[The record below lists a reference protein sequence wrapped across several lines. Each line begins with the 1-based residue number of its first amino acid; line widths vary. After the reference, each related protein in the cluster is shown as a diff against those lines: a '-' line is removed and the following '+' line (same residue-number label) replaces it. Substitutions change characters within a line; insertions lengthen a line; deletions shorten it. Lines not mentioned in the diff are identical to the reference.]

1 MSRIT
6 PRLAALKAQR
16 RTALIPYLTAGDPDL
31 ATTLALMHTAVS
43 TGADIIEL
51 GVPFSDPCADGP
63 VIQAA
68 AERALVQGVR
78 LLDVLELVSQFRAGD
93 AETPVV
99 LMGYLN
105 PVEMFGYG
113 RFASAAAAA
122 GVDGLILVDM
132 PPEEAIELEPLLV
145 AADIDLIYL
154 VAPTTTPERAR
165 MIARHARGYLY
176 YVSLKGVTGAGHLD
190 VADVA
195 TRVAQLREFTSLP
208 VAVGFGIKDG
218 ASAAAVARHADAV
231 VVGSALVERI
241 GRLGSEPVKVSAS
254 VAELMGELRQGLD
267 RNDAAESSSI
277 NA

>member
-6 PRLAALKAQR
+6 PRLTALKAQR

-31 ATTLALMHTAVS
+31 ATTLALMQTAVAA
-43 TGADIIEL
+43 GADILEI

-68 AERALVQGVR
+68 AERALHQGVR
-78 LLDVLELVSQFRAGD
+78 LVDVLELVSQFRAGD
-93 AETPVV
+93 DETPVV

-105 PVEMFGYG
+105 PVEIFGYG
-113 RFASAAAAA
+113 RFADAAARA
-122 GVDGLILVDM
+122 GVDGLILVDL
-132 PPEEAIELEPLLV
+132 PPEEAVEFEPLLEC
-145 AADIDLIYL
+145 AGIDLIYL

-195 TRVAQLREFTSLP
+195 SRVTQLREFTTLP

-218 ASAAAVARHADAV
+218 ASAAAVARHADGV

-241 GRLGSEPVKVSAS
+241 GRLGHAPAQASAA
-254 VAELMGELRQGLD
+254 VAALIGELRQALD
-267 RNDAAESSSI
+267 HSDAA
-277 NA
+277 

>member
-31 ATTLALMHTAVS
+31 GTTLALMHTAVAA
-43 TGADIIEL
+43 GADILEI

-68 AERALVQGVR
+68 SERALCQGVR
-78 LLDVLELVSQFRAGD
+78 LVDVLALVSQFRASD
-93 AETPVV
+93 DETPVV

-105 PVEMFGYG
+105 PVEIFGYG
-113 RFASAAAAA
+113 RFADAAASA
-122 GVDGLILVDM
+122 GVDGLILVDL
-132 PPEEAIELEPLLV
+132 PPEEAAQFEPLL
-145 AADIDLIYL
+145 AQAGIDLIYL

-195 TRVAQLREFTSLP
+195 ARVTQLREFTTLP

-218 ASAAAVARHADAV
+218 ASAAAVARHADGV

-241 GRLGSEPVKVSAS
+241 GRLGHAPAQASAA
-254 VAELMGELRQGLD
+254 VAALIGELRQALD
-267 RNDAAESSSI
+267 HSGAA
-277 NA
+277 